1 MQVYTYQCLCLYKN
15 QKKNPA
21 MIIAIL
27 IFSMIMYCTNQNS
40 FFAEYLFCFFPLL
53 YSQLFSPIYE
63 EDFKNG
69 MIELLILK
77 KYKRGIFLW
86 QKNSFFFLI
95 SIILNLIMTI
105 FFMISDS
112 HLSTNAYLKLI
123 IISVIET
130 MCLSLINFFL
140 QFIIDSKTALQWI
153 LSIISLGVGF
163 ILFKY
168 ASPIQHFW
176 KSLFIVSFIAVLM
189 VVVDTLYIEKNY
201 RLNSI

>member
-21 MIIAIL
+21 MVIAIL
-27 IFSMIMYCTNQNS
+27 IFSMIMYYTNQNS
-40 FFAEYLFCFFPLL
+40 FFVEYLFCLFPLL

-105 FFMISDS
+105 FFMISNS

-123 IISVIET
+123 IITVIET

-153 LSIISLGVGF
+153 LSIIGLGLGF

-168 ASPIQHFW
+168 ASPIQHFG